1 VTASSQPHLPP
12 TPAFGGA
19 ELVFAGH
26 PDRIPGITG
35 PVFGRSDE
43 WPADAIRRPSNKP
56 PGAWKLRFPA
66 EAAWNLRAR
75 ETCFALLNPAH
86 RALRE
91 AGVHLPA
98 RPAALG
104 TLVQVCHHLTMLM
117 RWAGQ
122 HQLPAD
128 LPSWTTAH
136 WDAFLAETAGRVGP
150 SSVTGYVSS
159 IRRLAV
165 LGSVLTGGGPAEDP
179 WPGRTAADVGRRV
192 SRAVSTVAIPPAT
205 WWPLLRAAWT
215 YIDVFADDLLDLRDR
230 AAAAAAAQAGRLP
243 GSQVSAS
250 YDRLVAGWL
259 ADPANLVPVHA
270 TAWRDVPAGAPR
282 WTALSLAITG
292 GATDSIFAAGHQRG
306 TARRALIEAAAAS
319 GRAQPLS
326 NGQAVPG
333 APAAQDPPPSRARS
347 AVIDAGLR
355 RWLADPASRIPV
367 RGRDHRNG
375 VSGTVLWATLAR
387 LIHPGHRSSH
397 IFAGTAGQRRRDL
410 VTAAAAAGRVHISD
424 GEADPALGRLDCS
437 GFAVVTR
444 GDDTTGPWLERLGP
458 DQLDHEL
465 RMLRAAIYIFTA
477 ALSMMR
483 DSEIQEIQRGAVTTH
498 YGSPAVTSHKT
509 KLDPARPQLRWWITE
524 PVAQAIAVAERLSTH
539 PTHIFATLN
548 PPPAARDGVIRNGR
562 RGISARNDIDLFIAH
577 INATGHRLGLAPIPA
592 GRVRPHMFR
601 RTMSIITGQEPDSEI
616 ALGLQLKHAARR
628 ALANAA
634 TPGYAGA
641 DTAWAREF
649 GNQLE
654 LAAARRLADL
664 LHARR
669 DGHAVAVG
677 PGAARLHAGL
687 DKVNA
692 ALGSTPALRAQPADQ
707 RTEITLLRDE
717 FADLHFGTINHCLW
731 DPAQAE
737 CQNTLPPAQRGQ
749 APLIG
754 ACHPARCRNSAI
766 TATHAPAWLAEEA
779 DLTAMLRQT
788 RLAPPRKQAL
798 QQRLA
803 DVQRITSA
811 WHQQGH

>member
-1 VTASSQPHLPP
+1 VTASCQPYRRQML
-12 TPAFGGA
+12 AFGDS

-26 PDRIPGITG
+26 PDRIPGVSG
-35 PVFGRSDE
+35 PVFGRPDE
-43 WPADAIRRPSNKP
+43 WPADAIRRPSNKT

-66 EAAWNLRAR
+66 EASWNLRAR
-75 ETCFALLNPAH
+75 EASFALLNPAH

-98 RPAALG
+98 QPPALQ
-104 TLVQVCHHLTMLM
+104 TLAQLCHHLTMLS
-117 RWAGQ
+117 RWAQ
-122 HQLPAD
+122 RHALPAD
-128 LPSWTTAH
+128 LPAWTNTH
-136 WDAFLAETAGRVGP
+136 WDAFLEETAGRVG
-150 SSVTGYVSS
+150 SSLTGYVSS
-159 IRRLAV
+159 IRRLVV
-165 LGSVLTGGGPAEDP
+165 LAPILTRGGPAGDP
-179 WPGRTAADVGRRV
+179 WPGRTAAEVGRRAT
-192 SRAVSTVAIPPAT
+192 RPVSTPAIPPAT
-205 WWPLLRAAWT
+205 WWPLLHAAWT
-215 YIDVFADDLLDLRDR
+215 YIDVFAGDLLDLRDR
-230 AAAAAAAQAGRLP
+230 ITAATLAGRIP
-243 GSQVSAS
+243 GSPASAH
-250 YDRLVAGWL
+250 YDQLVTSWL
-259 ADPANLVPVHA
+259 ADPANLVPVHV
-270 TAWRDVPAGAPR
+270 TAWRNAPAGSPR
-282 WTALSLAITG
+282 WTALSLMITG
-292 GATDSIFAAGHQRG
+292 GATDSVFFGHQRA
-306 TARRALIEAAAAS
+306 TARRVLILAAAAG
-319 GRAQPLS
+319 GRVQPVP

-333 APAAQDPPPSRARS
+333 SSAPQEPALPRTRS
-347 AVIDAGLR
+347 AAVIDAGLR

-375 VSGTVLWATLAR
+375 AAGTVLWETLAR
-387 LIHPGHRSSH
+387 LIDPGHHSRY
-397 IFAGTAGQRRRDL
+397 IFSGAAGQHRRAL
-410 VTAAAAAGRVHISD
+410 VTAAIAATGRVHIAD
-424 GEADPALGRLDCS
+424 GEADPALGRLDCA

-444 GDDTTGPWLERLGP
+444 ADGTTGPWREQLGP
-458 DQLDHEL
+458 EQLRHEL

-483 DSEIQEIQRGAVTTH
+483 DSEIQEIQHGAVTTH
-498 YGSPAVTSHKT
+498 YGSPAVTSRKT

-524 PVAQAIAVAERLSTH
+524 PVAQAIAVAERLSAH
-539 PTHIFATLN
+539 PTHIFATLR
-548 PPPAARDGVIRNGR
+548 PPAAAPKGTIRNGR
-562 RGISARNDIDLFIAH
+562 RGINACRDIDLFIAH
-577 INATGHRLGLAPIPA
+577 INATGHRLGLTPIPA

-634 TPGYAGA
+634 TPGYAAA

-669 DGHAVAVG
+669 DGHPVAAG

-692 ALGSTPALRAQPADQ
+692 ALDNTPALHAQHADQ

-737 CQNTLPPAQRGQ
+737 CQNTL
-749 APLIG
+749 
-754 ACHPARCRNSAI
+754 
-766 TATHAPAWLAEEA
+766 AEEA
-779 DLTAMLRQT
+779 DLTSMLRQT

-803 DVQRITSA
+803 DVQRITGP

>member
-1 VTASSQPHLPP
+1 VTASTWPHVPP
-12 TPAFGGA
+12 AAAFGDA
-19 ELVFAGH
+19 ELVFAAH
-26 PDRIPGITG
+26 PDKIPGVSG

-43 WPADAIRRPSNKP
+43 WPADAIRRPSNKS
-56 PGAWKLRFPA
+56 PGAWKLRFPS

-75 ETCFALLNPAH
+75 EVSFALLNPAH

-91 AGVHLPA
+91 AGMCLPA
-98 RPAALG
+98 QPAALG
-104 TLVQVCHHLTMLM
+104 TLMQLCHHLTTVM
-117 RWAGQ
+117 RWARQ
-122 HQLPAD
+122 HGLPAD
-128 LPSWTTAH
+128 LPAWTSTH
-136 WDAFLAETAGRVGP
+136 WDAFLEEAAGRLGP

-159 IRRLAV
+159 IRRLVV
-165 LGSVLTGGGPAEDP
+165 LAPVLTGGGPAEDP
-179 WPGRTAADVGRRV
+179 WPNRTAADIGRRTT
-192 SRAVSTVAIPPAT
+192 RAVSTPAIPPAT

-215 YIDVFADDLLDLRDR
+215 YIDVFAGDILDLRDR
-230 AAAAAAAQAGRLP
+230 AAAAAPASANP
-243 GSQVSAS
+243 GSRVSAG
-250 YDRLVAGWL
+250 YDQLVASWL

-282 WTALSLAITG
+282 WSALSLLITS
-292 GATDSIFAAGHQRG
+292 GATDSVFAAGYRRAAG
-306 TARRALIEAAAAS
+306 RRALIEAAAAQ
-319 GRAQPLS
+319 GRIQPLS
-326 NGQAVPG
+326 NGQPLPG
-333 APAAQDPPPSRARS
+333 TMSAQEPPPHRTRS
-347 AVIDAGLR
+347 AAVINADLR
-355 RWLADPASRIPV
+355 RWLADPATRIPV
-367 RGRDHRNG
+367 RGRGHRNG
-375 VSGTVLWATLAR
+375 ASGTVLWATLAR
-387 LIHPGHRSSH
+387 LIYPGHRSRY
-397 IFAGTAGQRRRDL
+397 IFEGAAGQRRRDL
-410 VTAAAAAGRVHISD
+410 VTAAAATGRVHLAE
-424 GEADPALGRLDCS
+424 GEADPALGRLDCA

-444 GDDTTGPWLERLGP
+444 SDGTTGPWLERLGP

-465 RMLRAAIYIFTA
+465 RMLRASIYIFVA
-477 ALSMMR
+477 GLSMMR

-498 YGSPAVTSHKT
+498 YGSPAVTSRKT

-524 PVAQAIAVAERLSTH
+524 PVAQAIAVAERLSRH

-548 PPPAARDGVIRNGR
+548 PPPAAREGVIRNGR
-562 RGISARNDIDLFIAH
+562 RGIAARDDIDLFIAH
-577 INATGHRLGLAPIPA
+577 INTAGDRLGLQPIPA
-592 GRVRPHMFR
+592 SRVRPHMFR

-634 TPGYAGA
+634 TPGYAAA
-641 DTAWAREF
+641 DTAWASEL

-654 LAAARRLADL
+654 LAAARRLVDL

-669 DGHAVAVG
+669 GGHAVAAG

-687 DKVNA
+687 DNVNA
-692 ALGSTPALRAQPADQ
+692 ALDNAPALHAQHADQ

-737 CQNTLPPAQRGQ
+737 CQNALPPAQRGQ

-754 ACHPARCRNSAI
+754 ACHPARCRNSAV
-766 TATHAPAWLAEEA
+766 TETHAPAWLAEEA

>member
-1 VTASSQPHLPP
+1 VIASAWPHVPP
-12 TPAFGGA
+12 TPVFGDA

-26 PDRIPGITG
+26 PDKIPGVSG

-43 WPADAIRRPSNKP
+43 WPADAIRRPSNNP
-56 PGAWKLRFPA
+56 PAAWKLRFPG
-66 EAAWNLRAR
+66 EPAWNLRAR
-75 ETCFALLNPAH
+75 EASFALLNPGH

-98 RPAALG
+98 QPAALQ
-104 TLVQVCHHLTMLM
+104 TLAQLCHHLSTVM
-117 RWAGQ
+117 RWARQ
-122 HQLPAD
+122 NALPAD
-128 LPSWTTAH
+128 LPAWTSTH
-136 WDAFLAETAGRVGP
+136 WDAFLEDTAERLGP

-159 IRRLAV
+159 IRRLVV
-165 LGSVLTGGGPAEDP
+165 LAPILTGGGPGEDP
-179 WPGRTAADVGRRV
+179 WPNRTAADVGRRA
-192 SRAVSTVAIPPAT
+192 RGPVSTPAIPPAT

-215 YIDVFADDLLDLRDR
+215 YIDVFAGDLLDLRDR
-230 AAAAAAAQAGRLP
+230 ATTASPPGNAP
-243 GSQVSAS
+243 GSRISAS
-250 YDRLVAGWL
+250 YDQLVAAWA

-270 TAWRDVPAGAPR
+270 SPWRDVPAGAPR
-282 WTALSLAITG
+282 WSALSMLITG
-292 GATDSIFAAGHQRG
+292 GATDSIFAAGHPRT
-306 TARRALIEAAAAS
+306 TARRALIEAAAAG
-319 GRAQPLS
+319 GRTQPLG
-326 NGQAVPG
+326 NGQAFPG
-333 APAAQDPPPSRARS
+333 TGAVQEPPLPRTRS
-347 AVIDAGLR
+347 AAVIDTGLR

-367 RGRDHRNG
+367 RRHGHRNDAA
-375 VSGTVLWATLAR
+375 GTVLWATLAR
-387 LIHPGHRSSH
+387 LIDPGHRGRH
-397 IFAGTAGQRRRDL
+397 IFAGDAGQRRRDL
-410 VTAAAAAGRVHISD
+410 VNAAVATGRVHIAD
-424 GEADPALGRLDCS
+424 GETDPALGRLDCT

-444 GDDTTGPWLERLGP
+444 ADGTTGPWRQRLSPG
-458 DQLDHEL
+458 QLGHEL

-477 ALSMMR
+477 GLSMMR

-498 YGSPAVTSHKT
+498 YGSPAVTSRKT

-524 PVAQAIAVAERLSTH
+524 PVAHAIAVAERLSAH
-539 PTHIFATLN
+539 PTHIFAALR
-548 PPPAARDGVIRNGR
+548 PPPAIPGSAARNGR
-562 RGISARNDIDLFIAH
+562 RGIQARHDIDLFIAH
-577 INATGHRLGLAPIPA
+577 INTTSHRTGLQPIPA
-592 GRVRPHMFR
+592 TRVRPHMFR

-634 TPGYAGA
+634 TPGYAAA
-641 DTAWAREF
+641 DTAWANEL

-654 LAAARRLADL
+654 LAAARRMTDL

-669 DGHAVAVG
+669 DGRAVAVG
-677 PGAARLHAGL
+677 PGAARLHTGL
-687 DKVNA
+687 DNVNA
-692 ALGSTPALRAQPADQ
+692 ALDSTPALHAQHADQ

-737 CQNTLPPAQRGQ
+737 CQNALPPGQRGQ
-749 APLIG
+749 SPLIG
-754 ACHPARCRNSAI
+754 ACHPARCRNSAV

-811 WHQQGH
+811 CHQQGH

>member
-1 VTASSQPHLPP
+1 M
-12 TPAFGGA
+12 PAFGDG

-26 PDRIPGITG
+26 PDRIPGVGG

-43 WPADAIRRPSNKP
+43 WPADAIRRPSNKT

-66 EAAWNLRAR
+66 VAAWNLRAR
-75 ETCFALLNPAH
+75 EVSFALLNPTH
-86 RALRE
+86 WALRE

-98 RPAALG
+98 QPAALR
-104 TLVQVCHHLTMLM
+104 TLAQLCHHLTTLS
-117 RWAGQ
+117 RWAQ
-122 HQLPAD
+122 RHALPAD
-128 LPSWTTAH
+128 LPAWTSTH
-136 WDAFLAETAGRVGP
+136 WDAFLADTAGRLGP

-159 IRRLAV
+159 IRRLVV
-165 LGSVLTGGGPAEDP
+165 LAPILTGGGPAGDP
-179 WPGRTAADVGRRV
+179 WPGRTAADVGRRAI
-192 SRAVSTVAIPPAT
+192 RPVSTPAIPPAT
-205 WWPLLRAAWT
+205 WWPLLHAAWT
-215 YIDVFADDLLDLRDR
+215 YIDVFAGDLLDLRDR
-230 AAAAAAAQAGRLP
+230 TAAASLAGRGP
-243 GSQVSAS
+243 GSPASAH
-250 YDRLVAGWL
+250 YDQLVASWL

-270 TAWRDVPAGAPR
+270 TAWWNAPAGTPHWA
-282 WTALSLAITG
+282 TLSLLITG
-292 GATDSIFAAGHQRG
+292 GATYSIFTGSPRA
-306 TARRALIEAAAAS
+306 TARRAPILAAAAT
-319 GRAQPLS
+319 GRVQPVS
-326 NGQAVPG
+326 NGQAFPG
-333 APAAQDPPPSRARS
+333 PRAPQDPALPRTRSPAA
-347 AVIDAGLR
+347 IDASLR
-355 RWLADPASRIPV
+355 RWLADPASQVPV

-375 VSGTVLWATLAR
+375 AAGTVLWAPLAR
-387 LIHPGHRSSH
+387 LIDPGHRGGD
-397 IFAGTAGQRRRDL
+397 IFTGTAGQPRCAL
-410 VTAAAAAGRVHISD
+410 VTAAIAATGRVHVAD
-424 GEADPALGRLDCS
+424 GEADPALGRLDCT

-444 GDDTTGPWLERLGP
+444 ADGTTGPWR
-458 DQLDHEL
+458 DQLSSNQLRHEL
-465 RMLRAAIYIFTA
+465 RMLRAAIYIFIA

-498 YGSPAVTSHKT
+498 YGSPAVTSRKT
-509 KLDPARPQLRWWITE
+509 KLDPARPHLRWWITE

-539 PTHIFATLN
+539 PTHIFATLR
-548 PPPAARDGVIRNGR
+548 PPAAAPKGTIRNGR
-562 RGISARNDIDLFIAH
+562 RGINACRDIDLFIAH
-577 INATGHRLGLAPIPA
+577 INATSHRLGLAPIPA

-601 RTMSIITGQEPDSEI
+601 RTMSIITGQEPDAEI

-634 TPGYAGA
+634 TAGYAAA
-641 DTAWAREF
+641 DTAWAHEF

-654 LAAARRLADL
+654 LAAARRMTDL

-669 DGHAVAVG
+669 DGHTVAVG

-692 ALGSTPALRAQPADQ
+692 ALSSAPVLHAQHADQ

-737 CQNTLPPAQRGQ
+737 CQNALPPAQRGK

-754 ACHPARCRNSAI
+754 ACHPARCRNSAV

-798 QQRLA
+798 QQRLT
-803 DVQRITSA
+803 DVRRITGA

>member
-1 VTASSQPHLPP
+1 MTAPSWPH
-12 TPAFGGA
+12 TRQTRVFGDA

-26 PDRIPGITG
+26 PDKIPGVSG
-35 PVFGRSDE
+35 PVFGRTDE
-43 WPADAIRRPSNKP
+43 WPAAAIRRPSNKT
-56 PGAWKLRFPA
+56 PGAWKLRFPR
-66 EAAWNLRAR
+66 EPAWNLRAR
-75 ETCFALLNPAH
+75 EASFALLNPTH

-98 RPAALG
+98 QPAALG
-104 TLVQVCHHLTMLM
+104 TLVQLCHHLTTVM
-117 RWAGQ
+117 RWARQ
-122 HQLPAD
+122 HGLPAD
-128 LPSWTTAH
+128 LPAWTSTH
-136 WDAFLAETAGRVGP
+136 WDAFLEQMTGRLAP
-150 SSVTGYVSS
+150 STVTGYVSS

-165 LGSVLTGGGPAEDP
+165 LAPILTGGGPAEDP
-179 WPGRTAADVGRRV
+179 WPNRTAADVGRRATQV
-192 SRAVSTVAIPPAT
+192 VSTPAIPPAT

-215 YIDVFADDLLDLRDR
+215 YIDVFAGDILDLRDR
-230 AAAAAAAQAGRLP
+230 AAAAPASASP
-243 GSQVSAS
+243 GSRVSAG
-250 YDRLVAGWL
+250 YDQLVAGWL

-282 WTALSLAITG
+282 WSALSLLITS
-292 GATDSIFAAGHQRG
+292 GATDSIFAAGYRRA
-306 TARRALIEAAAAS
+306 TARRTLIQAAAAR
-319 GRAQPLS
+319 GRIQPLS
-326 NGQAVPG
+326 NGQALPN
-333 APAAQDPPPSRARS
+333 ASTAQEPPPHLTRS
-347 AVIDAGLR
+347 AAITDADLR
-355 RWLADPASRIPV
+355 RWLADPASKIPV
-367 RGRDHRNG
+367 RRHDHRNG
-375 VSGTVLWATLAR
+375 AAGTVLWATLAR
-387 LIHPGHRSSH
+387 LIYPGQRSRH
-397 IFAGTAGQRRRDL
+397 IFAGAAGQRRRNL
-410 VTAAAAAGRVHISD
+410 VTATAADGRVHIAA
-424 GEADPALGRLDCS
+424 GEADPALGRLDCT

-444 GDDTTGPWLERLGP
+444 ADGTTGPWLERLGP

-465 RMLRAAIYIFTA
+465 RMLRAAIYIFVA

-509 KLDPARPQLRWWITE
+509 KLDPAQPQLRWWITQ
-524 PVAQAIAVAERLSTH
+524 PVAQAIAVAERLSRH
-539 PTHIFATLN
+539 PTHIFASLN
-548 PPPAARDGVIRNGR
+548 PPAAAREGTIRNGR
-562 RGISARNDIDLFIAH
+562 RGISACDDIDLFVAH
-577 INATGHRLGLAPIPA
+577 INAAGHRLGLQPIPA
-592 GRVRPHMFR
+592 GRIRPHMFR
-601 RTMSIITGQEPDSEI
+601 RTMSTITGQEPDSEI

-634 TPGYAGA
+634 TPGYAAA
-641 DTAWAREF
+641 DTAWAQEF

-654 LAAARRLADL
+654 LAAAWRLADL

-669 DGHAVAVG
+669 DGHTVAVG

-687 DKVNA
+687 DNVNA
-692 ALGSTPALRAQPADQ
+692 ALGSTPALHAQPADQ

-731 DPAQAE
+731 NPAQAE
-737 CQNTLPPAQRGQ
+737 CQNALPTAQRGQ

-803 DVQRITSA
+803 DVQRITGA

>member
-1 VTASSQPHLPP
+1 VTASIRPDGQQI
-12 TPAFGGA
+12 PAFGDT
-19 ELVFAGH
+19 ELVFAAH
-26 PDRIPGITG
+26 PDRIPGVTG
-35 PVFGRSDE
+35 PAFGRSDE
-43 WPADAIRRPSNKP
+43 WPADAIRRPSNKT
-56 PGAWKLRFPA
+56 PGSWKLRFPA
-66 EAAWNLRAR
+66 EKAWNLRAR
-75 ETCFALLNPAH
+75 EASFALLNPSH
-86 RALRE
+86 QALRE

-98 RPAALG
+98 QPAALG
-104 TLVQVCHHLTMLM
+104 TLAHLCHHLTMVM

-122 HQLPAD
+122 HALPAD
-128 LPSWTTAH
+128 LPSWTPAH
-136 WDAFLAETAGRVGP
+136 WEAFLEETAARVGP

-159 IRRLAV
+159 IRRLVV
-165 LGSVLTGGGPAEDP
+165 LAPVLTGGGPGGDP
-179 WPGRTAADVGRRV
+179 WPGRTAVEVGRRA
-192 SRAVSTVAIPPAT
+192 SREVSTPAIPPAT

-230 AAAAAAAQAGRLP
+230 AAAARADRLC
-243 GSQVSAS
+243 GSQTSAR
-250 YDRLVAGWL
+250 YDQLVADWL
-259 ADPANLVPVHA
+259 AAPANLVPVRA
-270 TAWRDVPAGAPR
+270 AAWRDVPAGAPR
-282 WTALSLAITG
+282 WSALSLLITS
-292 GATDSIFAAGHQRG
+292 GATDSIFATGYRRSV
-306 TARRALIEAAAAS
+306 ARRALIEAAAAQ
-319 GRAQPLS
+319 GRIQPLGY
-326 NGQAVPG
+326 GQAL
-333 APAAQDPPPSRARS
+333 PASTTQDPPPRRIRS
-347 AVIDAGLR
+347 AATIDADLR

-367 RGRDHRNG
+367 RGHDHRNG
-375 VSGTVLWATLAR
+375 AAGTVLWETLAR
-387 LIHPGHRSSH
+387 LIYPGHRSSD
-397 IFAGTAGQRRRDL
+397 IFRGTAGQRRRDL
-410 VTAAAAAGRVHISD
+410 VTAAAAGRVHIAE
-424 GEADPALGRLDCS
+424 GEADPDFGRLDCT

-444 GDDTTGPWLERLGP
+444 ADGTTGPWLERLGP

-483 DSEIQEIQRGAVTTH
+483 DSEVQEIQRGAVTTH

-509 KLDPARPQLRWWITE
+509 KLDPRRPQLQWWITE
-524 PVAQAIAVAERLSTH
+524 PVAQAIAVAERLSRH
-539 PTHIFATLN
+539 PTHIFASLN
-548 PPPAARDGVIRNGR
+548 PPAPARKGTIRSGR
-562 RGISARNDIDLFIAH
+562 RGISARSDIDLFIAH
-577 INATGHRLGLAPIPA
+577 INAAGHRLGLEPIPA

-601 RTMSIITGQEPDSEI
+601 KTMSIITGQEPDSEI

-634 TPGYAGA
+634 TPGYSAP
-641 DTAWAREF
+641 DTAWAQEL

-669 DGHAVAVG
+669 DGDIVAVG

-692 ALGSTPALRAQPADQ
+692 ALDSPPDLHAQHADR

-717 FADLHFGTINHCLW
+717 FADLHFGTLNHCLW

-737 CQNTLPPAQRGQ
+737 CQNILPPAQRGQ

-754 ACHPARCRNSAI
+754 ACHPARCRNSAV

-798 QQRLA
+798 QQRLT
-803 DVQRITSA
+803 DVQRVTGA